1 MLHHQYCLY
10 RMEARIE
17 AVEEELRQEKQKNAS
32 LRQQSQMP
40 LHSISA
46 GSYQD
51 NLATVSQSILG
62 KKAKTTSSGGS
73 GDSLK
78 AQVELKKRSRQGGL
92 EVNNICIPDFT
103 LTLLYSEE
111 KEQERK
117 RSKKED
123 CEDLPV
129 TPVKWDPDIVIEEW
143 SSGSSDSDIVIEEV
157 QDADNKE
164 NSIPYDV

>member
-111 KEQERK
+111 KEQER
-117 RSKKED
+117 RLI

>member
-92 EVNNICIPDFT
+92 EVNNICIPDWINIFRQNI
-103 LTLLYSEE
+103 L
-111 KEQERK
+111 QR
-117 RSKKED
+117 
-123 CEDLPV
+123 C
-129 TPVKWDPDIVIEEW
+129 
-143 SSGSSDSDIVIEEV
+143 
-157 QDADNKE
+157 
-164 NSIPYDV
+164 